1 MRKKAESVLKF
12 LTKPR
17 PPRRPGAL
25 ARGLIFW
32 VLVGVLPFASA
43 LNPPFDEAAQGWI
56 RLFDGQSLFGWSSPS
71 GTWKVNEGALVSEAV
86 QQGWL
91 RTTSSFSDFDLKFE
105 AQVSGGPARLLFRAD
120 PQSKPAQPGYELS
133 LTDGTIAGIDG
144 GTASPASNGWNSF
157 EVHAEGTHLLVS
169 VNGKVTTDVKN
180 SKNRVGYF
188 EFSTPRG
195 SHVELRSIRLK
206 PLGLDALT
214 TVRISMDGALWTLLR
229 RRASQ
234 S

>member
-32 VLVGVLPFASA
+32 VLVGVSPFASA
-43 LNPPFDEAAQGWI
+43 LNPPSDEAAQGWI

-144 GTASPASNGWNSF
+144 GTASPASNGWKR
-157 EVHAEGTHLLVS
+157 GLLFL
-169 VNGKVTTDVKN
+169 
-180 SKNRVGYF
+180 RRY
-188 EFSTPRG
+188 PRW
-195 SHVELRSIRLK
+195 SHPLR
-206 PLGLDALT
+206 
-214 TVRISMDGALWTLLR
+214 TVRSPAVPACFADLR
-229 RRASQ
+229 ETTASRA
-234 S
+234 